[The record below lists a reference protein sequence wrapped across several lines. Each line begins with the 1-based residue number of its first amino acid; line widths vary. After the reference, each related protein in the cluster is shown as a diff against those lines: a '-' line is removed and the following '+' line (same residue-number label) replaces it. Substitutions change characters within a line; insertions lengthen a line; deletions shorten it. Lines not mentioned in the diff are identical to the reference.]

1 MDISD
6 KLKKARNEK
15 GLTQKELAI
24 KIDVVQSVIG
34 EIESSRRIPSKA
46 TARKLSDFFNTSIDY
61 WMNEAETDK
70 YFSNRQKYAM
80 FDEVLTT
87 LIESGKFKDGD
98 YSDECW
104 DLIKDAVKIES
115 KILVMKKDDK

>member
-1 MDISD
+1 MDISS

-34 EIESSRRIPSKA
+34 EIESKRRIPSKV
-46 TARKLSDFFNTSIDY
+46 TARKLSEFFNTSIDY
-61 WMNEAETDK
+61 WMNEDETDM
-70 YFSNRQKYAM
+70 YFANRKKYAM

-87 LIESGKFKDGD
+87 LIDAGKIKSSDL
-98 YSDECW
+98 SDESW
-104 DLIKDAVKIES
+104 DLIKDAVKIEI
-115 KILVMKKDDK
+115 KIKLMEKNK